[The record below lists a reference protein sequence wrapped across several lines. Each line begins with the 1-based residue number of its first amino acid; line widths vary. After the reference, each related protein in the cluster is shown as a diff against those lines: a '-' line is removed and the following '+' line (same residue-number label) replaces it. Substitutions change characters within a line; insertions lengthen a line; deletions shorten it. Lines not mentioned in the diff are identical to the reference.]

1 VAAGGDEV
9 TAETKETLLSILKD
23 YGFAT
28 VLACALL
35 WVGRQ
40 DIILPMVEA
49 HREFLRDVAETQKEI
64 SQAIAE
70 QTRLLYALQPKGS
83 QTRTVDLTEPEDGR
97 N

>member
-1 VAAGGDEV
+1 MTD
-9 TAETKETLLSILKD
+9 TTKDTLLSILKD

-35 WVGRQ
+35 FVGRQ

-49 HREFLRDVAETQKEI
+49 HREFLREVAATQKEI
-64 SQAIAE
+64 SAAISE

-83 QTRTVDLTEPEDGR
+83 QVRTVDVTEPDPGK

>member
-1 VAAGGDEV
+1 
-9 TAETKETLLSILKD
+9 
-23 YGFAT
+23 

-49 HREFLRDVAETQKEI
+49 HRDFLREVAETQKEI

-70 QTRLLYALQPKGS
+70 QTRLLYALQPKGGLL
-83 QTRTVDLTEPEDGR
+83 RTVDASEPDTGK

>member
-1 VAAGGDEV
+1 MTD
-9 TAETKETLLSILKD
+9 TTKDTLLSILKD

-35 WVGRQ
+35 FVGRQ

-49 HREFLRDVAETQKEI
+49 HREFLREVAATQKEI
-64 SQAIAE
+64 SAAISE

-83 QTRTVDLTEPEDGR
+83 PMRTVDVTEPDPGK